1 MDGGRGGVAEEA
13 GVMTVQ
19 VRTLTATSQ
28 RDLERLVQ
36 LAIAQG
42 WQRVGTPG
50 QETYN
55 GTMKRT
61 SWQQGM
67 WRKP

>member
-1 MDGGRGGVAEEA
+1 MAEEA
-13 GVMTVQ
+13 GAMSVQ
-19 VRTLTATSQ
+19 VQTVTAPD
-28 RDLERLVQ
+28 RRELERLVQ

-61 SWQQGM
+61 KWQQGM

>member
-1 MDGGRGGVAEEA
+1 
-13 GVMTVQ
+13 MTVQ
-19 VRTLTATSQ
+19 VRTVTAPD
-28 RDLERLVQ
+28 RRELERLVQ
-36 LAIAQG
+36 RAIGAG
-42 WQRVGTPG
+42 WQCMGAPAQV
-50 QETYN
+50 TYN

>member
-1 MDGGRGGVAEEA
+1 MS
-13 GVMTVQ
+13 VQ
-19 VRTLTATSQ
+19 VQTVTAESR

-42 WQRVGTPG
+42 WQRVGSPAEVTH
-50 QETYN
+50 N

-61 SWQQGM
+61 KWQQGM
-67 WRKP
+67 WRK